1 MVDGSTLA
9 DDGSTFAHARWLL
22 AVSAQTMVVL
32 LRSIAVSSRA
42 LDGLC
47 STLADNGST
56 LEVDGSRT
64 LSSMGLTL
72 RFLAHSAIVDGLRC
86 CRKLSATGPRE
97 GPLRIQRWPM
107 VSTSTD
113 ALGICPTLVQVLC
126 AFSDGPCSDVAGCS
140 WQLAPHKD
148 QRWSIV
154 AMMPDALNKRPLAKF
169 LCAFGNGQWF

>member
-1 MVDGSTLA
+1 MVDGC
-9 DDGSTFAHARWLL
+9 DDAGSSQPVPFREDPVRAQRCWM
-22 AVSAQTMVVL
+22 VSILQDALSVL
-32 LRSIAVSSRA
+32 G
-42 LDGLC
+42 DGQWFQWC
-47 STLADNGST
+47 
-56 LEVDGSRT
+56 RT
-64 LSSMGLTL
+64 LSPMGLSL
-72 RFLAHSAIVDGLRC
+72 KFLAHLAIVDGLRC